1 MPVFWRKTQQLT
13 TNKSKEVIFVTVDML
28 ENEGQL

>member
-1 MPVFWRKTQQLT
+1 MPVFWHKTRQLT

-28 ENEGQL
+28 ENEGHF